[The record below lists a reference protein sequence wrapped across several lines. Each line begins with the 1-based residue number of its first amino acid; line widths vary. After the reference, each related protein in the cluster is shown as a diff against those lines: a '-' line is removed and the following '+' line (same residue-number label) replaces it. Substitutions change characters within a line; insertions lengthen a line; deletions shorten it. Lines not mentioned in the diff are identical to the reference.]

1 MPSHI
6 YIRTGRYHDAVLS
19 NQRGIAA
26 DDAYL
31 SQTSVQGVYPLVYK
45 PHNHHFLWFAAL
57 MTGQSQ
63 IAMAAAEQTAKVDPK
78 LMAEGELAGALQ
90 HYSMI
95 PLFTQIRFS
104 QWEKILATPAPP
116 HLYPKGIWHYARG
129 MAFLAKGKTTPAV
142 QELKQLRAIAAE
154 PKLKEIKIGGFN
166 STASILD
173 IATQVL
179 SGEMAAKEGKY
190 EKAIAHLKAAVKLE
204 DALVYTEP
212 QDWYQPTRQALAM
225 VLLKAGKAKEAEQIY
240 RADLKIYPENGW
252 SLSGL
257 AQSLQAQGKTKEAE
271 SIQLRF
277 QTAWK
282 HADIPLTAARF

>member
-1 MPSHI
+1 
-6 YIRTGRYHDAVLS
+6 
-19 NQRGIAA
+19 
-26 DDAYL
+26 
-31 SQTSVQGVYPLVYK
+31 
-45 PHNHHFLWFAAL
+45 
-57 MTGQSQ
+57 
-63 IAMAAAEQTAKVDPK
+63 
-78 LMAEGELAGALQ
+78 
-90 HYSMI
+90 MI

-104 QWEKILATPAPP
+104 QWEKILLTSAPT

-129 MAFLAKGKTTPAV
+129 MAFLAKGEATPAT

-179 SGEMAAKEGKY
+179 SAEMAAKEGKY
-190 EKAIAHLKAAVKLE
+190 EKAIAHLKTAVKLE

-212 QDWYQPTRQALAM
+212 QDWYQPTRQALAR

-271 SIQLRF
+271 SIQSRF

-282 HADIPLTAARF
+282 HADLPLTAANF